1 MSDEAALRLG
11 VQQRLLQL
19 QNGISA
25 LEREDDGGL
34 YGAVS
39 LRILELELA
48 EILQLINKLN
58 GTHNMHQSL
67 STNVKATVSF
77 KQCQDKKSLV

>member
-1 MSDEAALRLG
+1 MSEEAGLRTG
-11 VQQRLLQL
+11 VDQRLLQL
-19 QNGISA
+19 QNGISV

-58 GTHNMHQSL
+58 RTHNTHQSI
-67 STNVKATVSF
+67 SNSVKATVSF
-77 KQCQDKKSLV
+77 KLCQDKESLV